1 MTPPLSP
8 ISQWQWQWW
17 WWSLAELGKNN
28 IYGSRT
34 VMRDQGNIFEG
45 CKWAREERKRDV
57 PPARECKYK
66 TSEEERGVN
75 IEASKYGPSQIQAI
89 RNLFASAKH
98 KGYGSRIWIGLNLQ
112 LQKALPFAYCDH
124 HSKATNTRI
133 VFCCPPFCVAPVVSC
148 YGSSS
153 SSGENHFIANNLLV
167 LPNWHNLFG
176 HTFWAAENISNT
188 VCDDK
193 KRDWTTEKLCNCD
206 EWRIC
211 RTGEQ

>member
-34 VMRDQGNIFEG
+34 VMRGQGNIFEG
-45 CKWAREERKRDV
+45 CKWTRERKRDV

-75 IEASKYGPSQIQAI
+75 IEASKYRPSQIQAI

-98 KGYGSRIWIGLNLQ
+98 KGYGSRIWIALNLQ

-124 HSKATNTRI
+124 HHSIATNTRI
-133 VFCCPPFCVAPVVSC
+133 VFCCPHSVLHPSC
-148 YGSSS
+148 RVMDRRRRRVRIIS
-153 SSGENHFIANNLLV
+153 
-167 LPNWHNLFG
+167 LPTIYWCSQIDIIYLGTHS
-176 HTFWAAENISNT
+176 EQP
-188 VCDDK
+188 
-193 KRDWTTEKLCNCD
+193 
-206 EWRIC
+206 
-211 RTGEQ
+211 RT